1 MDEATLKQL
10 WQNSNEKLEQLL
22 FITQQN
28 TEAVTR
34 LQAQNAINALEG
46 TKATLVQIGVAWVL
60 GVGGLLYYLAANAAD
75 KVSNFF
81 FVSAGLQVL
90 LTAIAIAIYVYQLI
104 LIKEVDTS
112 EAILVTQEKLLSLRA
127 STLWVTKVLFLQLPL
142 WTTFQ
147 LSEKLFIAENTAWI
161 IFNALITLLFT
172 AVAVWLFVNI
182 KYENRHKKW
191 FQFIFNGKEWQPLL
205 QAMELLEQ
213 VKEYKR

>member
-46 TKATLVQIGVAWVL
+46 TKTTLVQIGVAWVL
-60 GVGGLLYYLAANAAD
+60 GVGGLLYYLSVNAAD
-75 KVSNFF
+75 KVSSFF

-90 LTAIAIAIYVYQLI
+90 LTAIAICVYIYQLI

-112 EAILVTQEKLLSLRA
+112 ETILVTQEKLLSLRA
-127 STLWVTKVLFLQLPL
+127 STLWITKVLFLQLPL
-142 WTTFQ
+142 WTTFH
-147 LSEKLFIAENTAWI
+147 LSEKLFVAENAAWI
-161 IFNALITLLFT
+161 IFNAFITVLFT
-172 AVAVWLFVNI
+172 AVAVWLFVHI

-213 VKEYKR
+213 VKEYKK